1 MQVSDVYQ
9 PQLVTCQADDRLTD
23 AARLMADEVVG
34 ALLVV
39 EDRRVLGILSERDV
53 TRAVATETDL
63 ATVTARQYAST
74 GLKVATLDDD
84 TERIAERMI
93 EAGIRHLPVVED
105 HELVGMVSMRDLLAV
120 ETWG

>member
-9 PQLVTCQADDRLTD
+9 PQLVTCHAEDRLPD
-23 AARLMADEVVG
+23 VARLMSAELVG

-39 EDRRVLGILSERDV
+39 EDERILGILSERDIV
-53 TRAVATETDL
+53 RAVATEKDL
-63 ATVTARQYAST
+63 ATVTAGQYAST
-74 GLKVATLDDD
+74 GLKTATLNDD